1 MLDYTVMIQHKNYEF
16 WVPIVVIAIVVVAAV
31 IGVSVAMQP
40 LPDTAEAKCDAPGSW
55 HEMRVGKDSVMPSR
69 IDGKQCDMLRIV
81 NNTGSQR
88 TIMFG
93 HADAMEAYDGIHEKT
108 LKDGESFSVRLF
120 EKGEFHFH
128 EHESDLVGNFT
139 VR

>member
-1 MLDYTVMIQHKNYEF
+1 MTKHKNYEF
-16 WVPIVVIAIVVVAAV
+16 WVPILVIAIVTVAAV
-31 IGVSVAMQP
+31 VGVVVAMQP
-40 LPDTAEAKCDAPGSW
+40 LPDTAEAKCKDASTW
-55 HEMRVGKDSVMPSR
+55 HEMRVGKDSVMPAR
-69 IDGKQCDMLRIV
+69 VDGKQCDMLRIV
-81 NNTGSQR
+81 NDTGSER

-93 HADAMEAYDGIHEKT
+93 HADAMESYDGVHEKT
-108 LKDGESFSVRLF
+108 LKNGESFSVRLF

>member
-1 MLDYTVMIQHKNYEF
+1 MTKHKNYEF
-16 WVPIVVIAIVVVAAV
+16 WVPITVIAIVAVAAV
-31 IGVSVAMQP
+31 IGVAVAMQP
-40 LPDTAEAKCDAPGSW
+40 LPDTAAAKCDNSSAW
-55 HEMRVGKDSVMPSR
+55 HEMRVGKDSVMPAR
-69 IDGKQCDMLRIV
+69 VDGRQCDMLRIV
-81 NNTGSQR
+81 NDTGSER

-93 HADAMEAYDGIHEKT
+93 HADAMESYDGVHEKT
-108 LKDGESFSVRLF
+108 LKNGESFSVRLF

>member
-1 MLDYTVMIQHKNYEF
+1 MTEHKNYEF
-16 WVPIVVIAIVVVAAV
+16 WVPAVVIAIVVLAAAV
-31 IGVSVAMQP
+31 GVAVAMQP
-40 LPDTAEAKCDAPGSW
+40 LPDTVAAKCTKPGIV
-55 HEMRVGKDSVMPSR
+55 HEMRVGKDDVTPPR
-69 IDGKQCDMLRIV
+69 IDGKQCDTLRIT
-81 NNTGSQR
+81 NNTGSER
-88 TIMFG
+88 KIMFG
-93 HADAMEAYDGIHEKT
+93 HVDAMESYDGIHEKI